1 MSKPFCFRA
10 AYQLYREQKHADA
23 VHAAKRLQQ
32 LGIGF
37 EGSWQ
42 QFEEK
47 SVEDLDL
54 SIEAPGDTPGD
65 DDDQRG

>member
-1 MSKPFCFRA
+1 MSKQFSFRA
-10 AYQLYREQKHADA
+10 AYQLYRKQKHADA

-42 QFEEK
+42 QFEERG
-47 SVEDLDL
+47 VADLDL
-54 SIEAPGDTPGD
+54 SFETAGEAPDGD
-65 DDDQRG
+65 DDERS